1 MTNLTGIKIE
11 TIAIVL
17 RMNYKLILK
26 TLMTMNLTTSH
37 LEEKQLL
44 ILKTLMTMNLT
55 SHLEEIS
62 LIANFMSH
70 WIDRF
75 RFKLIYILIKFKSPQ
90 NYVNFIIW
98 GGKIV
103 KSPELI
109 Q

>member
-1 MTNLTGIKIE
+1 M
-11 TIAIVL
+11 VL

-26 TLMTMNLTTSH
+26 TLMTMNLTSH
-37 LEEKQLL
+37 PEEK
-44 ILKTLMTMNLT
+44 
-55 SHLEEIS
+55 S

-70 WIDRF
+70 CIDRF